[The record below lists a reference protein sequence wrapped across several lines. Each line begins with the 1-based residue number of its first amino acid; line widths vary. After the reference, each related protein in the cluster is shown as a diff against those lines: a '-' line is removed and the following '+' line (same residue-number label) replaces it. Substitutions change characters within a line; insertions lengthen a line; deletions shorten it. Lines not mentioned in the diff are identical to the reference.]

1 MDVVRS
7 RESNGHSSQ
16 QNNPPKKRPG
26 NKHFGWKRTCRKW
39 IKLSTK
45 PPLVFKQKRRILIR
59 GAKKWSEGGP
69 DEKLFTHQTRQY
81 GGGTRTKKK
90 KKRIGILKN
99 IYNKKGKTCVCVRQR
114 EKERKERLVCLSKRE
129 SPENRVDVYSL
140 KQTAQRKYQEQD
152 GRSRCFIF
160 GVVAAGESLLLQV
173 KKLHQISRTLLK
185 SRDRERER
193 DWRTFRWPQALHL
206 MAIGCL
212 QPCLFGCLPT
222 KK

>member
-1 MDVVRS
+1 
-7 RESNGHSSQ
+7 
-16 QNNPPKKRPG
+16 
-26 NKHFGWKRTCRKW
+26 
-39 IKLSTK
+39 
-45 PPLVFKQKRRILIR
+45 
-59 GAKKWSEGGP
+59 GGP

-90 KKRIGILKN
+90 KKRIGILKK

-185 SRDRERER
+185 SRDRKRERETGGLLGGR
-193 DWRTFRWPQALHL
+193 RHCTSWPLDASNHVFLVVYQRKNKLLVLYIFYSSL
-206 MAIGCL
+206 MA
-212 QPCLFGCLPT
+212 T
-222 KK
+222 RRKSSK